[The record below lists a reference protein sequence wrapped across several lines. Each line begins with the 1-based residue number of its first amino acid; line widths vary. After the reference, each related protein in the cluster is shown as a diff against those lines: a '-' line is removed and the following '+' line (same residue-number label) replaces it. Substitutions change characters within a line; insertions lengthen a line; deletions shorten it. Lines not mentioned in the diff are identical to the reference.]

1 MGCVPA
7 ESFVVPCEM
16 EGQDGFYSNLE
27 FIENREKRIFWFFLS
42 M

>member
-7 ESFVVPCEM
+7 ESFVVPCEK

-27 FIENREKRIFWFFLS
+27 FIENRENDFFGS
-42 M
+42 F